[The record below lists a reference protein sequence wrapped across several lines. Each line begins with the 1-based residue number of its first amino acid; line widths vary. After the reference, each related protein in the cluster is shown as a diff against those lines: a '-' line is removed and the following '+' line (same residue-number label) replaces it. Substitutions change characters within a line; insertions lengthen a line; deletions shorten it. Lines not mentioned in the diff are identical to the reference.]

1 MPLSFDYLKVLHIM
15 RQNQIGFIL
24 IKMANST
31 NTISRSWLITQA
43 KKHQSKLL
51 FANVIA
57 IVATLISVPI
67 PLLMPLMVDEVLLNQ
82 PSTGIEMM
90 NRVLPTSWQTAT
102 GYIILTLLLV
112 VLMRAA
118 SQMLNILQ
126 SRQFTLVSKT
136 ITYQMRSKM
145 IDKLG
150 RISIKQYETRGS
162 GGINAH
168 LVTDIETIDQFIG
181 STLSKFIIGLLTV
194 SGTAIV
200 LLWIEWRLG
209 LFILLVNPV
218 VVYFSRLLGSKV
230 KHLKKR
236 ENQAFERFQNRLVE
250 TLDGIYQLRA
260 ANKEREFL
268 TELKQ
273 QANEVRLSADKYAWQ
288 SEAAGRLSFL
298 LFLLGFEL
306 FRAAA
311 MLMVVF
317 SDLSIGQMFAVFG
330 YLWFMLSPVQELLS
344 IQFSWYSAKAALG
357 RINTLLDLEE
367 EHRPL
372 SKVNPFT
379 DDKEVEVTV
388 SNVNFSYNGENNVLN
403 DLSLNIPAGKK
414 VALVGASGG
423 GKSTLIQLL
432 IGVYRANSGQIRFN
446 GETCDDISFDVIRGE
461 IAVVLQQPILFN
473 DTLRHNLTLGGE
485 HDEADLWR
493 ALEIAQMQD
502 VISKLDHGLD
512 SQIGRNG
519 IRLSGGQRQRLAIAR
534 MVLSNPKF
542 VILDEATS
550 ALDTATESALHKAL
564 NEFLKGRTTLIVAH
578 RLSAVKQADLI
589 YVLEDGRVSQA
600 GTHRELV
607 EQEGLYQTLYGS
619 VQSYAN

>member
-1 MPLSFDYLKVLHIM
+1 MTYFND
-15 RQNQIGFIL
+15 
-24 IKMANST
+24 
-31 NTISRSWLITQA
+31 TISRSWLITQV
-43 KKHQSKLL
+43 KKHRTKLM
-51 FANVIA
+51 FANLVA
-57 IVATLISVPI
+57 VLATLISVPI

-82 PSTGIEMM
+82 PATGIEVM
-90 NRVLPTSWQTAT
+90 NHFLSQGWQTAT
-102 GYIILTLLLV
+102 GYIMLTLLMV
-112 VLMRAA
+112 VLMRIA
-118 SQMLNILQ
+118 SQLLNILQ
-126 SRQFTLVSKT
+126 NRQFTLVSKT
-136 ITYQMRSKM
+136 ITYEMRRKM
-145 IDKLG
+145 IEKLG
-150 RISIKQYETRGS
+150 RISIRQYETRGS

-168 LVTDIETIDQFIG
+168 LITDIETIDQFIG
-181 STLSKFIIGLLTV
+181 STLSKFLISLLTV
-194 SGTAIV
+194 FGTAIV
-200 LLWIEWRLG
+200 LLWLEWRLG
-209 LFILLVNPV
+209 LFILLVNPIV
-218 VVYFSRLLGSKV
+218 IYFSRMLGGQV

-268 TELKQ
+268 NRLI
-273 QANEVRLSADKYAWQ
+273 ADADAVRENADKYAWQ

-306 FRAAA
+306 FRAVA

-317 SDLSIGQMFAVFG
+317 SDLTIGQIFAVFG
-330 YLWFMLSPVQELLS
+330 YLWFMLSPVQELLG
-344 IQFSWYSAKAALG
+344 IQFSWYAAKAALT
-357 RINTLLDLEE
+357 RINGLLDLEE
-367 EHRPL
+367 EFRPV

-379 DDKEVEVTV
+379 KPGEVEIEIE
-388 SNVNFSYNGENNVLN
+388 NLNFSYDGETQVLN
-403 DLSLNIPAGKK
+403 NLSLSIPAGKK

-432 IGVYRANSGQIRFN
+432 IGVYRAQSGAIRFN
-446 GETCDDISFDVIRGE
+446 GQNCDDISFDVIRDQ

-473 DTLRHNLTLGGE
+473 DTLRHNLTLGG
-485 HDEADLWR
+485 HFSDEALWQ
-493 ALEIAQMQD
+493 ALEITQLQD
-502 VISKLDHGLD
+502 VISKLDHGLE

-550 ALDTATESALHKAL
+550 ALDTATEAALHRAL
-564 NEFLKGRTTLIVAH
+564 SQFLHGRTTLIVAH

-589 YVLEDGRVSQA
+589 YVLEDGHVSQS
-600 GTHRELV
+600 GTHSELL

-619 VQSYAN
+619 VQSHH

>member
-1 MPLSFDYLKVLHIM
+1 MTYTSD
-15 RQNQIGFIL
+15 
-24 IKMANST
+24 
-31 NTISRSWLITQA
+31 TISRSWLITQV
-43 KKHQSKLL
+43 KKHKSKLL
-51 FANVIA
+51 YANAIA
-57 IVATLISVPI
+57 IAATLISVPI
-67 PLLMPLMVDEVLLNQ
+67 PLLMPLMVDEVLLNKPGTGLAVMNKWL
-82 PSTGIEMM
+82 PSD
-90 NRVLPTSWQTAT
+90 WQTPT
-102 GYIILTLLLV
+102 GYIMFTLLLV

-118 SQMLNILQ
+118 SQLLNIVQ
-126 SRQFTLVSKT
+126 NRQFTLVSKT
-136 ITYQMRSKM
+136 ITFQMRSKM

-168 LVTDIETIDQFIG
+168 LITDIETIDQFIG
-181 STLSKFIIGLLTV
+181 TTLSKFLISFLTV
-194 SGTAIV
+194 IGTAIV
-200 LLWIEWRLG
+200 LLWLEWRLG
-209 LFILLVNPV
+209 LFILLVNPIV
-218 VVYFSRLLGSKV
+218 IYFSRKLGSKV

-268 TELKQ
+268 AQLTSH
-273 QANEVRLSADKYAWQ
+273 ADEVRNHADKYAWQ

-306 FRAAA
+306 FRAVA

-317 SDLSIGQMFAVFG
+317 SDLTIGQIFAVFG
-330 YLWFMLSPVQELLS
+330 YLWFMLSPVQELLG
-344 IQFSWYSAKAALG
+344 IQFSWYSAKAALT
-357 RINTLLDLEE
+357 RINELLQLEE

-379 DDKEVEVTV
+379 DDREVEV
-388 SNVNFSYNGENNVLN
+388 SISHVNFSYDGEHKVLD
-403 DLSLNIPAGKK
+403 DLSLEIPAGKK

-432 IGVYRANSGQIRFN
+432 IGVYRANSGEIRYN
-446 GETCDDISFDVIRGE
+446 GETCDDISFDVIRSQ
-461 IAVVLQQPILFN
+461 IAVVLQQPVLFN
-473 DTLRHNLTLGGE
+473 DTLRHNLTLGSDY
-485 HDEADLWR
+485 DELSLWR
-493 ALEIAQMQD
+493 ALDIAQMQD
-502 VISKLDHGLD
+502 VITKLNQGLD
-512 SQIGRNG
+512 TQIGRNG

-534 MVLSNPKF
+534 MILSNPKF

-550 ALDTATESALHKAL
+550 ALDTATEAALHKAL
-564 NEFLKGRTTLIVAH
+564 TEFLHGRTTLIVAH

-589 YVLEDGRVSQA
+589 YVLEDGHVSQS
-600 GTHRELV
+600 GTHGELV

-619 VQSYAN
+619 IQSHA

>member
-1 MPLSFDYLKVLHIM
+1 
-15 RQNQIGFIL
+15 
-24 IKMANST
+24 MANST

-367 EHRPL
+367 EYRPL

-388 SNVNFSYNGENNVLN
+388 SNVNFSYDGENNVLN

-619 VQSYAN
+619 VQSYVN

>member
-1 MPLSFDYLKVLHIM
+1 MTYTSD
-15 RQNQIGFIL
+15 
-24 IKMANST
+24 
-31 NTISRSWLITQA
+31 TISRSWLITQV
-43 KKHQSKLL
+43 KKHKSKLL
-51 FANVIA
+51 YANAIA
-57 IVATLISVPI
+57 IAATLISVPI

-82 PSTGIEMM
+82 PGTGLAVM
-90 NRVLPTSWQTAT
+90 NKWLPSDWQTPT
-102 GYIILTLLLV
+102 GYIMFTLLLV

-118 SQMLNILQ
+118 SQLLNIVQ
-126 SRQFTLVSKT
+126 NRQFTLVSKT
-136 ITYQMRSKM
+136 ITFQMRSKM

-168 LVTDIETIDQFIG
+168 LITDIETIDQFIG
-181 STLSKFIIGLLTV
+181 TTLSKFLISFLTV
-194 SGTAIV
+194 IGTAIV
-200 LLWIEWRLG
+200 LLWLEWRLG
-209 LFILLVNPV
+209 LFILLVNPIV
-218 VVYFSRLLGSKV
+218 IYFSRKLGSKV

-268 TELKQ
+268 AQLTSH
-273 QANEVRLSADKYAWQ
+273 ADEVRNHADKYAWQ

-306 FRAAA
+306 FRAVA

-317 SDLSIGQMFAVFG
+317 SDLTIGQIFAVFG
-330 YLWFMLSPVQELLS
+330 YLWFMLSPVQELLG
-344 IQFSWYSAKAALG
+344 IQFSWYSAKAALT
-357 RINTLLDLEE
+357 RINELLQLEE
-367 EHRPL
+367 EHRPP

-379 DDKEVEVTV
+379 DDREVEV
-388 SNVNFSYNGENNVLN
+388 SISHVNFSYDGEHKVLD
-403 DLSLNIPAGKK
+403 DLSLEIPAGKK

-432 IGVYRANSGQIRFN
+432 IGVYRANSGEIRYN
-446 GETCDDISFDVIRGE
+446 GETCDDISFDVIRSQ
-461 IAVVLQQPILFN
+461 IAVVLQQPVLFN
-473 DTLRHNLTLGGE
+473 DTLRHNLTLGSDY
-485 HDEADLWR
+485 DELSLWR
-493 ALEIAQMQD
+493 ALDIAQMQD
-502 VISKLDHGLD
+502 VITKLNQGLD
-512 SQIGRNG
+512 TQIGRNG

-534 MVLSNPKF
+534 MILSNPKF

-550 ALDTATESALHKAL
+550 ALDTATEAALHKAL
-564 NEFLKGRTTLIVAH
+564 TEFLHGRTTLIVAH

-589 YVLEDGRVSQA
+589 YVLEDGHVSQS
-600 GTHRELV
+600 GTHGELV

-619 VQSYAN
+619 IQSHA

>member
-1 MPLSFDYLKVLHIM
+1 
-15 RQNQIGFIL
+15 
-24 IKMANST
+24 MANST

-90 NRVLPTSWQTAT
+90 NRVLPSSWQTAT
-102 GYIILTLLLV
+102 GYIVLTLVLV

-268 TELKQ
+268 TELKE
-273 QANEVRLSADKYAWQ
+273 QANQVRLSADKYAWQ

-367 EHRPL
+367 EYRPL

-379 DDKEVEVTV
+379 DDKEVEVKV
-388 SNVNFSYNGENNVLN
+388 SNVNFSYDGENNVLN